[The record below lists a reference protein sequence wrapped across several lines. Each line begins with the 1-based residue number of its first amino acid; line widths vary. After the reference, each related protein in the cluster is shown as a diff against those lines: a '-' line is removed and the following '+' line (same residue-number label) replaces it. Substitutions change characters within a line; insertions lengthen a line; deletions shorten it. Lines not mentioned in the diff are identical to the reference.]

1 MYIALR
7 RFKHIAALSRTIW
20 STLYAQPVEKYPARY
35 GFEPGTSR
43 WHASIDTNE
52 PSGPDAR

>member
-43 WHASIDTNE
+43 
-52 PSGPDAR
+52 